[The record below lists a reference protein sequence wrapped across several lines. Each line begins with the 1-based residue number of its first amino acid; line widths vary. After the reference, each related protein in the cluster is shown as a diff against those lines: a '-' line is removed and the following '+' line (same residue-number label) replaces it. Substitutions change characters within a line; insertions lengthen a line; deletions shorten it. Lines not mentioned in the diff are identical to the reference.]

1 MKMSGHITSS
11 YHSPTLGH
19 PIAMAMLK
27 NGKNRSGD
35 TVLIPLMN
43 GKLIEATV
51 TDNVFYDKE
60 GLRQND

>member
-1 MKMSGHITSS
+1 MSGHITSS
-11 YHSPTLGH
+11 YHSPTLGY

-60 GLRQND
+60 GIRQND

>member
-1 MKMSGHITSS
+1 
-11 YHSPTLGH
+11 
-19 PIAMAMLK
+19 MAMLK

-51 TDNVFYDKE
+51 TDSVFYDKE